1 MSTGRSDDIVEEV
14 LARLADGEPLRVI
27 LRSDRSRF
35 PGKSQWYAWMAEDE
49 ELTKRFR
56 QAREEG
62 AEAIAEECLSIADDA
77 RNDWMGRAAEGGD
90 EKALQFN
97 SEHVQRSKLR
107 IDTRLKLLAKWF
119 PQRYGDKLTTEHT
132 GPGGGP
138 VETVTR
144 IERRIV
150 KS

>member
-77 RNDWMGRAAEGGD
+77 RNDWMDRAAEGGD

-97 SEHVQRSKLR
+97 GEHVQRSKLR

-119 PQRYGDKLTTEHT
+119 PQRYGDKLQTENLHV
-132 GPGGGP
+132 G
-138 VETVTR
+138 VTHEEWL
-144 IERRIV
+144 ERL
-150 KS
+150 K